1 MDLYKK
7 ARECSL
13 ERSDCSVIAIS
24 ILANVPYEEAY
35 KVCEKLGRKKN
46 EGMYMKDI
54 LKAFKRL
61 RCRVEP
67 VSMIHKLESARDYM
81 KSTHWFGY
89 SLKRVEEQLRP
100 NRRYLISTSGHVSAY
115 VNGRIE
121 DWAAGRKKIVKKVWE
136 IRPPRKNLAA

>member
-7 ARECSL
+7 ARGYSI
-13 ERSDCSVIAIS
+13 ERNVCSVIAIS

-46 EGMYMKDI
+46 EGMYEEDI

-67 VSMIHKLESARDYM
+67 VSMIHKLEGDRDY
-81 KSTHWFGY
+81 KKFKYWFGY
-89 SLKRVEEQLRP
+89 SLKRVGEQLRP
-100 NRRYLISTSGHVSAY
+100 NRRYLISTSAHVSAY

>member
-7 ARECSL
+7 ARKCSL
-13 ERSDCSVIAIS
+13 ERNDCSVIAIS
-24 ILANVPYEEAY
+24 ILANIPYEEAY

-46 EGMYMKDI
+46 GGMYEKDI

-67 VSMIHKLESARDYM
+67 VSMIHKRKGTRDY
-81 KSTHWFGY
+81 KKFTYWFGY
-89 SLKRVEEQLRP
+89 SLKRVDEQLRP
-100 NRRYLISTSGHVSAY
+100 KGRDLISTSGHVSAY

-121 DWAAGRKKIVKKVWE
+121 DWAAGRKKIVQKVWE

>member
-1 MDLYKK
+1 MDLYRK
-7 ARECSL
+7 ARECSI
-13 ERSDCSVIAIS
+13 ERNDCSVMAIS

-46 EGMYMKDI
+46 QGMYESDI

-67 VSMIHKLESARDYM
+67 VPMIHKRKTGEY
-81 KSTHWFGY
+81 KKFTHWFGY
-89 SLKRVEEQLRP
+89 SLKRVDEQLRP
-100 NRRYLISTSGHVSAY
+100 KGRYLISTSGHVSAY

-121 DWAAGRKKIVKKVWE
+121 DWAAGRKKIVNKVWE